1 MATWQPDYRHFE
13 QVMRNRRPARLPLY
27 EHMVNAGS
35 MDHITGRPFARLAG
49 GDEADRREYV
59 RRYCEFFREMTYDT
73 VSIEFCVNAILPG
86 GGALL
91 GEHPGPIQSR
101 ADFAAYPWD
110 DLPRIYRERAYPL
123 FDRLRETM
131 PVGMKA
137 VGGVG
142 NGVFEISEDLV
153 GFQWLCYM
161 QADDPE
167 LFADL
172 YRKIGDLL
180 LAIWSEFLPRYGD
193 LFVACRIGDDLGY
206 KTGTLLSPD
215 AVRQHVIPQYRRII
229 QTIHAAGHLY
239 LQHSCGC
246 IFEVMDDW
254 IAAGINA
261 KHSNEDAIAP
271 FEEWIT
277 RYGDRIALV
286 GGVDTDRLCRM
297 APDEIVAFTVEQ
309 GTRFRQQARGFAL
322 GSGNSIP
329 EYVPPAG
336 YLAMVEGVQRIRASE
351 G

>member
-1 MATWQPDYRHFE
+1 MTWQPDYRHFE

-27 EHMVNAGS
+27 EHMVNPGS
-35 MDHITGRPFARLAG
+35 MDQITGRPFAALAR
-49 GDEADRREYV
+49 GDEADRREYL
-59 RRYCEFFREMTYDT
+59 RRYCEFYREMTYDT
-73 VSIEFCVNAILPG
+73 VSIECGVNGILPG

-91 GEHPGPIQSR
+91 GERPGPVQNR

-110 DLPRIYRERAYPL
+110 DLPRIYRERAYPA
-123 FDRLRETM
+123 FDRLRTVM
-131 PVGMKA
+131 PPGMKA

-142 NGVFEISEDLV
+142 NGIFEISEDLV
-153 GFQWLCYM
+153 GFQWLCFM

-172 YRKIGDLL
+172 YGKIGDLL
-180 LAIWSEFLPRYGD
+180 LAIWNDFLPRYGD

-206 KTGTLLSPD
+206 KTGTLLAPD
-215 AVRQHVIPQYRRII
+215 TVRRLVIPQYRRLV
-229 QTIHAAGHLY
+229 AAVHGAGKPY

-254 IAAGINA
+254 IATGIDA

-271 FEEWIT
+271 FDEWIA

-286 GGVDTDRLCRM
+286 GGIDTDRLCRM
-297 APDEIVAFTVEQ
+297 PPAEIVAFTVEH
-309 GTRFRQQARGFAL
+309 GTRYRRQARGFAL

-329 EYVPPAG
+329 DYVPTAG
-336 YLAMVEGVQRIRASE
+336 YLAMIEGVQRIRASE